1 MYYILLD
8 MYIGYTIRYV
18 YIMYYL
24 CLGLGLLGLRI
35 TIWALPLGFKVY
47 TTRRMCTCKF
57 NHIFDFKDTV
67 HGPKFYLYQELF
79 L

>member
-1 MYYILLD
+1 MY
-8 MYIGYTIRYV
+8 MGYTIRYV
-18 YIMYYL
+18 FIMYYL
-24 CLGLGLLGLRI
+24 CLGQGLLGLRI
-35 TIWALPLGFKVY
+35 TIRALPLGFKVY

-57 NHIFDFKDTV
+57 NHIFDLKDTV